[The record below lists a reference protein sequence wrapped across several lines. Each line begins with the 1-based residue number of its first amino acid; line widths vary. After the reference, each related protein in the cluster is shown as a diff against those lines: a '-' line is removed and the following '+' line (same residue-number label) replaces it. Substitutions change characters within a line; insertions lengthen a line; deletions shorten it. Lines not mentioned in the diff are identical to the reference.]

1 MGGEGFLFF
10 CGGGIP
16 GFPGIHARF
25 SEVHDG
31 LW

>member
-1 MGGEGFLFF
+1 MGGRVFCFF
-10 CGGGIP
+10 VEGGIP